1 MPRRSDTFKAVALS
15 AVRSGMAVQEVA
27 DSIGLARSALYAW
40 VAQERAA
47 RDRPEEEMME
57 HQLAVVADE
66 VSTLAGETDLLQ
78 VHVGKVGELVAIL
91 SALAPIAKSS
101 EARS

>member
-1 MPRRSDTFKAVALS
+1 MPRRSETFKAVALA

-47 RDRPEEEMME
+47 RDRPAEELMDNE
-57 HQLAVVADE
+57 LAVVAGE
-66 VSTLAGETDLLQ
+66 VSILTGETDLLQ
-78 VHVGKVGELVAIL
+78 VHVDKVGELVAVL
-91 SALAPIAKSS
+91 SALAPIAKDS